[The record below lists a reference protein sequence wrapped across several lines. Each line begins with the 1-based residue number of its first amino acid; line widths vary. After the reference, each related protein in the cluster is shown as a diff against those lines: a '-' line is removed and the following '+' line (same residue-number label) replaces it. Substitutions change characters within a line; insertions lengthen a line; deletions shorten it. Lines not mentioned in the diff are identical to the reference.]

1 MSTDDEVYGGDGYS
15 ATELFGS
22 KKKSCYAYTYDDV
35 IILPGHINGSYQDIS
50 LENHITRNIKVK
62 IPLLSSPMDTVTEH
76 TMAINMALLGAI
88 GVIHS
93 NMPVEEQVEEVRLV
107 KKYKNG
113 FIANPACL
121 SPDHMICDV
130 DKLKEQFGYSGIP
143 ITIDGK
149 MGTKLVGI
157 VCYRDIDYI
166 EDRSTKL
173 KDVMTTNVFT
183 GKPLLYIFHHILAL
197 SPGNIRSSFP
207 TAPEGVSLAEA
218 NELMRRSKKGKLP
231 VVNTAGEI
239 VSLIS
244 RSGKNRFLLYH
255 EAYSGGVAHPPILM
269 VTLLQISRRVASSPT
284 PQRMPTSS
292 YWWPRPS
299 APAPT
304 TS

>member
-15 ATELFGS
+15 AVELFGS

-50 LENHITRNIKVK
+50 LENNITRNIKVK

-183 GKPLLYIFHHILAL
+183 GKLLSSVHDTALESFHQQ
-197 SPGNIRSSFP
+197 
-207 TAPEGVSLAEA
+207 
-218 NELMRRSKKGKLP
+218 
-231 VVNTAGEI
+231 
-239 VSLIS
+239 
-244 RSGKNRFLLYH
+244 KN
-255 EAYSGGVAHPPILM
+255 AV
-269 VTLLQISRRVASSPT
+269 
-284 PQRMPTSS
+284 
-292 YWWPRPS
+292 
-299 APAPT
+299 
-304 TS
+304 